1 MTAKAPTT
9 DYVEEKQW
17 PASMYVV
24 DMVNGFKKMDQL
36 RRDGGKNFETR
47 FEITFN
53 RKAPRSSTYY
63 DQVRRWKN
71 ASEEIR
77 QAALSAG
84 RTEKGQWARFAQLVR
99 LKF

>member
-1 MTAKAPTT
+1 MMAKAPTT
-9 DYVEEKQW
+9 DSIENKLW
-17 PASMYVV
+17 PTSMYVV
-24 DMVNGFKKMDQL
+24 DMVNGFKNMDKL
-36 RRDGGKNFETR
+36 RHDGGNNFETR

-71 ASEEIR
+71 APEDIR

-84 RTEKGQWARFAQLVR
+84 RTDQGQWARFTQQVR